1 MQGDLIMRQAK
12 YNIDRDS
19 ILEKTFNY
27 LVKNGLENITIRE
40 LCKGTGIAQGS
51 LYYWFDDKTNII
63 CESTEYGFE
72 TVSGKIFEYAFSAI
86 DDLEKF
92 FKECMSNIS
101 LYKDELRFIYQMA
114 ASPIYGERIRAEANN
129 YEWYKVYSEKLSK
142 KLGCSSD
149 DLLPLVYLFISTI
162 LNYVIWEKKEGTADQ
177 LKFIYT
183 SLAGKIHKNNGIA

>member
-1 MQGDLIMRQAK
+1 MRQAT
-12 YNIDRDS
+12 YSINRED

-51 LYYWFDDKTNII
+51 LYYWFDDKMNII

-72 TVSGKIFEYAFSAI
+72 TVSRKIFEYAFSAV

-92 FKECMSNIS
+92 FKECMSYIS

-114 ASPIYGERIRAEANN
+114 ASPIYGEKIRANANN
-129 YEWYKVYSEKLSK
+129 YEWYRVYAEKLSK
-142 KLGCSSD
+142 KLGCTSD
-149 DLLPLVYLFISTI
+149 ELLPLVYLFISTI
-162 LNYVIWEKKEGTADQ
+162 LNYVIWEKKEGTAAQ
-177 LKFIYT
+177 LTFIYM
-183 SLAGKIHKNNGIA
+183 SLVDRIHKNSVIA

>member
-1 MQGDLIMRQAK
+1 
-12 YNIDRDS
+12 
-19 ILEKTFNY
+19 
-27 LVKNGLENITIRE
+27 
-40 LCKGTGIAQGS
+40 
-51 LYYWFDDKTNII
+51 
-63 CESTEYGFE
+63 
-72 TVSGKIFEYAFSAI
+72 
-86 DDLEKF
+86 
-92 FKECMSNIS
+92 
-101 LYKDELRFIYQMA
+101 MA

-183 SLAGKIHKNNGIA
+183 SLVGKIHKNNGSNRRHKRCGQYSRQAGENGNLRPYFHRFFLHH